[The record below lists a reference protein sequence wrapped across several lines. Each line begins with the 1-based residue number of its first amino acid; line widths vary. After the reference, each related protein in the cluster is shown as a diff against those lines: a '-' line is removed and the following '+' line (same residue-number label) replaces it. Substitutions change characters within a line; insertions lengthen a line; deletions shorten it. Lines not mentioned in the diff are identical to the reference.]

1 MASADFLLGPDS
13 RITSAL
19 SEAAERHTG
28 GQLRVVSAWANDS
41 GARLLIDSLAG
52 RINELHCTIG
62 VNSKLTTIEGV
73 IRLRRVSRSLH
84 LYYRHPRQ
92 IFHPKFYWFSGGD
105 AGSEQDT
112 LIVGSSNLTAG
123 GFVRNIE
130 ASLILRTDHDES
142 GQIQP
147 ALDAVARAWNEVTS
161 PPFAHAIS
169 EDSDLESFYRQG
181 RIVTER
187 QLRIVSRAAARL
199 AEEPDEEGDG
209 DTASQ
214 LPIGELPVI
223 QIPTMDPIEIPFDVE
238 QIDDDVPQHESTT
251 TPVVVG
257 AGTSFVMTLQRTDAG
272 VGQVTAGTARRS
284 PEVFIPLIA
293 RDINPSFWDWP
304 DGFEEDPNRPGKRD
318 RHVRIVIGDQA
329 HDATIWYNPVKRDI
343 RIRAEAMRSAGRVG
357 DILLLEQL
365 TEGSDAEYRASVAE
379 QGSETFAQLEA
390 MCTVPVRP
398 PSRKRFGYF

>member
-1 MASADFLLGPDS
+1 M
-13 RITSAL
+13 
-19 SEAAERHTG
+19 
-28 GQLRVVSAWANDS
+28 VSAWANDP

-52 RINELHCTIG
+52 RIDELHCTIG
-62 VNSKLTTIEGV
+62 VNSKLTTIEGL

-105 AGSEQDT
+105 AGREQAT

-142 GQIQP
+142 GQVQP
-147 ALDAVARAWNEVTS
+147 ALDAVARAWDEVTA

-169 EDSDLESFYRQG
+169 HDSDLEPFYRQG

-187 QLRIVSRAAARL
+187 QLKVSSRAAARL
-199 AEEPDEEGDG
+199 AEEPDEEGDE
-209 DTASQ
+209 DAASR

-223 QIPTMDPIEIPFDVE
+223 QIPTMDPIEIPFEVE
-238 QIDDDVPQHESTT
+238 EADDAVPQDDST

-257 AGTSFVMTLQRTDAG
+257 VGTSFVMTLQQTDAG

-284 PEVFIPLIA
+284 PEVFIPLLA
-293 RDINPSFWDWP
+293 RDINPLFWDWP
-304 DGFEEDPNRPGKRD
+304 DGFEEDPDRPGKMD
-318 RHVRIVIGDQA
+318 RHVRILIGDQT

-343 RIRAEAMRSAGRVG
+343 RIRAEAMRSAGGVG

-365 TEGSDAEYRASVAE
+365 TEGSDADYRAAVAE

-390 MCTVPVRP
+390 MCTVPARP